1 VREPGGAEAVG
12 GIMTKPE
19 TVPAP
24 HWGFYFNVEAIDA
37 GAARV
42 KEHGGKILN
51 GPMQVPGG
59 GFIVHRHPRAHRAA
73 PAGDSIRLQPVSAD
87 T

>member
-42 KEHGGKILN
+42 KEQGGEILN

-59 GFIVHRHPRAHRAA
+59 GFIVQCVDPQGALFSLTGPRK
-73 PAGDSIRLQPVSAD
+73 
-87 T
+87 